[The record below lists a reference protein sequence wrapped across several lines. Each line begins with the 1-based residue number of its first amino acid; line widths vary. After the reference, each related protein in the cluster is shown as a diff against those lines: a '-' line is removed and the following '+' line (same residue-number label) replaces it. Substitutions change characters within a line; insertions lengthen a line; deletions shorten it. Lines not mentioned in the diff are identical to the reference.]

1 VQILAIEL
9 HALFWDRN
17 GLQMLEGN
25 SISPE
30 PGRQVTS
37 IYDLDKFKV
46 TSTHTLPSNDV
57 ADCFALSI
65 FTTPQ
70 NAKRNINPLI

>member
-30 PGRQVTS
+30 PCQVMMS
-37 IYDLDKFKV
+37 LIASHLAYLQPHKMPKE
-46 TSTHTLPSNDV
+46 TL
-57 ADCFALSI
+57 I
-65 FTTPQ
+65 H
-70 NAKRNINPLI
+70 